1 MLKWLKNAWPWKSKS
16 MTAEEIMKSWADFQ
30 KEPKAPIWPKDFKT
44 SDVKVSLD
52 KQAPKISDLPN
63 VIEETRKPK
72 PALKKAT
79 TRSKTMP
86 LVKSA
91 KPAAFKKNIATSVK
105 EGKPVK
111 QAVAISYA
119 VKKEATKAK
128 SKKK

>member
-16 MTAEEIMKSWADFQ
+16 MTTEQLVQSWMQYANEND
-30 KEPKAPIWPKDFKT
+30 EALTKT
-44 SDVKVSLD
+44 
-52 KQAPKISDLPN
+52 
-63 VIEETRKPK
+63 K

-105 EGKPVK
+105 EGKPIK
-111 QAVAISYA
+111 QSVAIAYSEA
-119 VKKEATKAK
+119 RAAKKSSTKG
-128 SKKK
+128 KK

>member
-1 MLKWLKNAWPWKSKS
+1 MLKWLKSLF
-16 MTAEEIMKSWADFQ
+16 T
-30 KEPKAPIWPKDFKT
+30 KEVTFSA
-44 SDVKVSLD
+44 
-52 KQAPKISDLPN
+52 LPN
-63 VIEETRKPK
+63 VIEEKRLAKREELFQEGLKRK

-111 QAVAISYA
+111 QSVAIAYSEA
-119 VKKEATKAK
+119 KAAKKVAAK
-128 SKKK
+128 KTTNKGK

>member
-1 MLKWLKNAWPWKSKS
+1 MLKFFKKCWPWKSKS
-16 MTAEEIMKSWADFQ
+16 MTATEIITSWAKFSNEDEKLAERERIFQ
-30 KEPKAPIWPKDFKT
+30 EGIK
-44 SDVKVSLD
+44 
-52 KQAPKISDLPN
+52 
-63 VIEETRKPK
+63 RK

-91 KPAAFKKNIATSVK
+91 KPAAFKENIKTEVK
-105 EGKPVK
+105 AGKPVK